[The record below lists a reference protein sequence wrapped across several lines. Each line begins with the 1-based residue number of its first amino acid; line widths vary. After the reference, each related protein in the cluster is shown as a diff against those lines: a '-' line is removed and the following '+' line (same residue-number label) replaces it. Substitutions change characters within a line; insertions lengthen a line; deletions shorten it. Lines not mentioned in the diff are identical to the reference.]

1 MSEQVRLD
9 KWLWAARFFKTR
21 GLAQKAID
29 GGKVQYN
36 GARSKTSKIVEIGAL
51 LTVVQGWDRVEVEIV
66 SISDRRRSA
75 PEAQALYQ
83 ETQASVERRARE
95 AEIRRLDKSMRPPS
109 GRPDKRERRNIQ
121 HFQRHMHGDRD
132 G

>member
-29 GGKVQYN
+29 GGKVHYN
-36 GARSKTSKIVEIGAL
+36 GARSKTSKIVEVGAL
-51 LTVVQGWDRVEVEIV
+51 LNVVQGWDRIEVEIV
-66 SISDRRRSA
+66 AVSDRRRSA
-75 PEAQALYQ
+75 PEARTLYR

-95 AEIRRLDKSMRPPS
+95 AEIRRLDKSMQPPS
-109 GRPDKRERRNIQ
+109 GRPDKRERRSIQ
-121 HFQRHMHGDRD
+121 HFQRHMHSDRD